1 MSADHS
7 NKKRKIFEE
16 LASPLPSSPL
26 PSTPLAS
33 SPLRTS
39 PADLAQT
46 TNSYESLY
54 YDTDV
59 EFESEGEIEIVVEED
74 VKLGI

>member
-16 LASPLPSSPL
+16 PASPLS
-26 PSTPLAS
+26 STPLAS
-33 SPLRTS
+33 SPLQTS

-54 YDTDV
+54 YDTDD
-59 EFESEGEIEIVVEED
+59 EFVST
-74 VKLGI
+74 